1 MPFSCQ
7 FVKNIQIGIVGR
19 TGSGKSS
26 LILAILRVIGS
37 CEGKIFIDGIDIS
50 SIDLDELRQN
60 IATIPQVRFN
70 YQ

>member
-26 LILAILRVIGS
+26 LILAILRVIES
-37 CEGKIFIDGIDIS
+37 CEGKILIDGIDIS